1 MELSLACKNKAWR
14 AFIFFLSLIWLSWG
28 VYCLGSFSHNNFET
42 DKALFGLSLDD
53 KRALVTGREFYG
65 FLKDC
70 ERAIPP
76 DKSLRGIFVG
86 ADKGETEF
94 YYYRSYY
101 FLFPRNFTQDA
112 DYIILYNLGTEGIP
126 AGYKLAARFGP
137 NKSILEK
144 TGKAGE

>member
-1 MELSLACKNKAWR
+1 MELSLACKNKAWQ
-14 AFIFFLSLIWLSWG
+14 AFIISLSAVWLVWGSYLLISI
-28 VYCLGSFSHNNFET
+28 FSNNFES
-42 DKALFGLSLDD
+42 DKFLFGLSLDD

-86 ADKGETEF
+86 ADTGETEF

-101 FLFPRNFTQDA
+101 FLSPRNFTKDA
-112 DYIILYNLGTEGIP
+112 DYLILYNLGIEGIP
-126 AGYKLAARFGP
+126 AGYQLTAQFGP
-137 NKSILEK
+137 NKSILER
-144 TGKAGE
+144 TGDKK